1 MNRITLPLGD
11 YGANCYVLTDD
22 ATRQACVIDPGVTS
36 EELLRALD
44 GYELQYILLT
54 HGHFD
59 HILGVNG
66 LREQYPAVKVAIHR
80 EDEICLTDPAY
91 NLVGDA
97 ELPEHVRHMEADL
110 LLNDGDEIP
119 FADTVFEVIHTPGHS
134 RGSVCFADRR
144 NRAIYTGDTL
154 FCLTV
159 GRTDFIGGDFDQLME
174 SLHKL
179 LPFED
184 DTDVFPG
191 HNRAT
196 TIGFEKKRNRYL
208 RKMS

>member
-22 ATRQACVIDPGVTS
+22 ATRQACVIDPGVLS
-36 EELLRALD
+36 EALVRALD
-44 GYELQYILLT
+44 GYELKYILLT

-66 LREQYPAVKVAIHR
+66 LRELFPAVQVAIHQ

-91 NLVGDA
+91 NLAGDA
-97 ELPEHVRHMEADL
+97 ELPEHVCRMKADL
-110 LLNDGDEIP
+110 LLTDGMKLP
-119 FADTVFEVIHTPGHS
+119 FADTEFEVLHTPGHS
-134 RGSVCFADRR
+134 RGSVCFVDRR
-144 NRAIYTGDTL
+144 NRAIYSGDTL

-159 GRTDFIGGDFDQLME
+159 GRTDFIGGDFEQLLE
-174 SLHKL
+174 SLHRF